1 LYILNSLCENQR
13 ILQVM
18 KKEIEQVKI
27 KLKAEDRKI
36 LQSYLT
42 VVEGITAFFGKQCE
56 TVLYS
61 LETPKKAILAI
72 TNGFHTGRKTGD
84 PLSEHSL
91 QAFLDFQKTGSQD
104 FSAYTTSTV
113 SGEPMRTVQMVLTNE
128 DRPIGILGISFNMNI
143 PLAEFIST
151 FSLFTQPSVKS
162 QDSRETL
169 AADSVEDL
177 IHNAV
182 SEMVTSISSNITIP
196 NHEKNK
202 HIVYGLY
209 DQGIFEIKGAVVLVA
224 KELHLSKYTIYS
236 YIRELKDK
244 TKK

>member
-1 LYILNSLCENQR
+1 MQIHTN
-13 ILQVM
+13 IVFM
-18 KKEIEQVKI
+18 KKEIDQVKI

-36 LQSYLT
+36 LQSYMAI
-42 VVEGITAFFGKQCE
+42 VEAITAFFGKQCE

-61 LETPKKAILAI
+61 LENPEKAILSI
-72 TNGFHTGRKTGD
+72 TNGFHTGRKQGD
-84 PLSEHSL
+84 PLSDHSL
-91 QAFLDFQKTGSQD
+91 QAVLDFKKTGKQD
-104 FSAYTTSTV
+104 FSAYTTSTLA
-113 SGEPMRTVQMVLTNE
+113 GEPMRTVQVIILNE
-128 DRPIGILGISFNMNI
+128 EKPIGILGFSFNMNI

-151 FSLFTQPSVKS
+151 FSLFTQPSLKPG
-162 QDSRETL
+162 EPKEALT
-169 AADSVEDL
+169 ADSVEEL

-236 YIRELKDK
+236 YIRELKEK
-244 TKK
+244 TRK